1 MQVSIETTSGLERKM
16 TVGVPAERIENEV
29 SERLEKAS
37 KTVRLDGFRKGK
49 VPLNVVKQRFGV
61 GIRQEVIGE
70 VVRSCFFEAVTQEK
84 ISPASQPAIEPT
96 KDEPGQ
102 DLEFVATFE
111 VLPEFDLADMATIE
125 VAKPVAEVKEEDVTE
140 MIDALRKQHATW
152 AEVDRPAAL
161 GDEAN
166 IDYTGVKDGEEFE
179 GGKAEGYPLELGSGK
194 AVPGFEEGIVG
205 MSKGDEKVIPVTFPE
220 NYHAEDLRGS
230 SVEFTIKLNELKEP
244 TLPELDNEFFALF
257 GLEAGGEEAFRS
269 AVRQNME
276 RDLKNALEGK
286 TKSRVMEQLYKLH
299 SDLEAPMAQVANEVT
314 GLKQQMANKLAGAGG
329 ENQFD
334 PSLLPDDMF
343 IDQAKRRA
351 VVGLVVNE
359 IVQSNEMDVDG
370 AKVRARIEEL
380 ASTYEQSEDV
390 VNYYYNSPE
399 LLKGVEANVLQD
411 QVVDLVLSLAK
422 VTEEE
427 VGYQQAVA
435 PDPEQVAAE
444 S

>member
-29 SERLEKAS
+29 SERLIKAS
-37 KTVRLDGFRKGK
+37 KTVRMDGFRKGK
-49 VPLNVVKQRFGV
+49 VPLSVVKQRYGA
-61 GIRQEVIGE
+61 GIRQEVVGE

-84 ISPASQPAIEPT
+84 LTPASQPAIEP
-96 KDEPGQ
+96 KIDEPGQ
-102 DLEFVATFE
+102 DLEFIATFE
-111 VLPEFDLADMATIE
+111 VLPEFELADLSTIE
-125 VAKPVAEVKEEDVTE
+125 VSKPVAEVKEEDVDD
-140 MIDALRKQHATW
+140 MINALRKQHATW
-152 AEVDRPAAL
+152 VDVDRPAVL

-179 GGKAEGYPLELGSGK
+179 GGKAEGYPLELGAGK
-194 AVPGFEEGIVG
+194 AVPGFEEGVVG
-205 MSKGDEKVIPVTFPE
+205 MSKGEEKVIPVTFPE
-220 NYHAEDLRGS
+220 SYHAEELRGAA
-230 SVEFTIKLNELKEP
+230 VEFTIKLNEVKEAV
-244 TLPELDNEFFALF
+244 LPEADDEFFAMF

-286 TKSRVMEQLYKLH
+286 IKSRVMEQLYRSH

-314 GLKQQMANKLAGAGG
+314 NLKQQMANKLAGGG

-334 PSLLPDDMF
+334 PALLPDDMF
-343 IDQAKRRA
+343 VEQAKRRA

-370 AKVRARIEEL
+370 QKVRARIEEM
-380 ASTYEQSEDV
+380 ASTYEQSSEV

-411 QVVDLVLSLAK
+411 QVVELVLSAAK
-422 VTEEE
+422 VTEEA
-427 VGYQQAVA
+427 VGYQQAIV

-444 S
+444 G